1 MLMPSIFGENLLD
14 DFFGEPF
21 GGYDYSE
28 SGLMTTDVKDTDKGY
43 EVTMNMPGVKKEDVK
58 AELKDGYL
66 TVSAETNTKKDE
78 KAEDG
83 KYIRRERYSGSCSRS
98 FYVGDGVKQED
109 IKAKFEDGTLK
120 LFVPK
125 EAAKPAVEQRNTFPL
140 RDNQNADCKRLVT
153 RLPDEA
159 AA

>member
-1 MLMPSIFGENLLD
+1 MMMPSIFGNNFVD
-14 DFFGEPF
+14 DVFDDMFPF
-21 GGYDYSE
+21 ASNYTTANYD
-28 SGLMTTDVKDTDKGY
+28 LMKTDVKDAGDHY
-43 EVTMNMPGVKKEDVK
+43 ELEMEMPGVEKENIK

-125 EAAKPAVEQRNTFPL
+125 EAAKPAVEQ
-140 RDNQNADCKRLVT
+140 KKYISI
-153 RLPDEA
+153 EG
-159 AA
+159 